1 MGYGMASN
9 IRKKLSKNS
18 TMFINDVNSEAC
30 ERFANEHE
38 SYGPIEVVST
48 AKEAASRA
56 PVLVSIV
63 PAADHVRQ
71 VYLDK
76 ENGVIAAPPDKDRL
90 ILESSTIDVDSQ
102 REVGSAIRD
111 AGVGSYYDAPVSV
124 SSHSISTVR
133 SAQLTQIGRPMGR
146 SGRYPRL
153 HDRLR

>member
-9 IRKKLSKNS
+9 IRKKLSSRS

-30 ERFANEHE
+30 DRFVNEHQ
-38 SYGPIEVVST
+38 SYGPVEIVRT

-56 PVLVSIV
+56 PILVSIV
-63 PAADHVRQ
+63 PAAEHVRQ

-76 ENGVIAAPPDKDRL
+76 ENGVIAAPQSRERL

-102 REVGSAIRD
+102 REVGKAVID

-124 SSHSISTVR
+124 SFRSISYTIT
-133 SAQLTQIGRPMGR
+133 STADL
-146 SGRYPRL
+146 
-153 HDRLR
+153 DRAVNGEQQPVPLLS